1 MKKIV
6 RQQNYLKEL
15 IETQD
20 NKFLSIRALHA
31 LMRAV
36 LEPLLDKPESGVVL
50 YRISSMDGVI
60 GLFKRLEFSEIESY
74 DFSDSSGNLREK
86 VWANTEFLCVLTHRF
101 AAILIWDSNTGEE
114 ESVRYYSVINSNQ
127 QNEALDII
135 NRNSILDIGKYQE
148 RFKPD
153 RRDNKLLNQSFRRIL
168 SNLDAESKEAVLG
181 FAENQNGIAQEYTK
195 STRAAAH
202 EVRNQLSI
210 CDLYSE
216 IIKKY
221 CEKSEINDETIL
233 GAIDCIKRAV
243 KMASNSLI
251 ALKSENSLDL
261 KPHNLK
267 YLIKTAQDLTK
278 VYFECKNIEY
288 IVENNADCDILAD
301 EDKFLAILI
310 NLVKNAAE
318 AFGIEDDKN
327 GKYIKIKTE
336 AEGDFAIIRV
346 SNNAGAISNPDKI
359 FDEGFT
365 TKSFGSGLGLWI
377 CKQAAEEMLGHLELS
392 HSEKDYTEFVI
403 RIGLV

>member
-15 IETQD
+15 IDSQE
-20 NKFLSIRALHA
+20 NKFLSKRALRA

-36 LEPLLDKPESGVVL
+36 LEPLLDKPEAGVVL
-50 YRISSMDGVI
+50 YRIIHNEGIV
-60 GLFKRLEFSEIESY
+60 GLLKRLEFSEIESY
-74 DFSDSSGNLREK
+74 DFSDESGNLRER
-86 VWANTEFLCVLTHRF
+86 VWANTEFLCVMTHRF
-101 AAILIWDSNTGEE
+101 VAILIWDSNTGEE
-114 ESVRYYSVINSNQ
+114 ESVRYYAVVNSNQ

-135 NRNSILDIGKYQE
+135 NRNTIIDIGKYQE

-168 SNLDAESKEAVLG
+168 SNLDEEGKEAVLG
-181 FAENQNGIAQEYTK
+181 FAENQSSRKQEYTPN
-195 STRAAAH
+195 TRAAAH

-221 CEKSEINDETIL
+221 CEKNEIKDETIL

-243 KMASNSLI
+243 KMANNSLI
-251 ALKSENSLDL
+251 ALKSENTLDL
-261 KPHNLK
+261 KPHKLK

-288 IVENNADCDILAD
+288 IVENNADCEILAD
-301 EDKFLAILI
+301 EDKFLGILI

-336 AEGDFAIIRV
+336 SEGDFAIIRV
-346 SNNAGAISNPDKI
+346 SNNAGAIGNPDMI
-359 FDEGFT
+359 FEEGFT
-365 TKSFGSGLGLWI
+365 TKSFGSGLGLMI
-377 CKQAAEEMLGHLELS
+377 CKQAAEEMLGQLELS
-392 HSEKDYTEFVI
+392 HSGEDYTEFVI

>member
-15 IETQD
+15 IESQE
-20 NKFLSIRALHA
+20 NKFLSKRALRA

-36 LEPLLDKPESGVVL
+36 LEPLLDKPEAGVVL
-50 YRISSMDGVI
+50 YRIINTDGVA
-60 GLFKRLEFSEIESY
+60 GLLKRLEFSEIESY
-74 DFSDSSGNLREK
+74 DFSDESGNLREK

-101 AAILIWDSNTGEE
+101 VAILIWDANTGEE
-114 ESVRYYSVINSNQ
+114 ESVRYYSVVNSNQ

-135 NRNSILDIGKYQE
+135 NRNTIIDIGKYQE

-168 SNLDAESKEAVLG
+168 SNLDEESREAVLG
-181 FAENQNGIAQEYTK
+181 FAEGENNGRSEYTT
-195 STRAAAH
+195 SVRGCAH

-216 IIKKY
+216 IIRKY
-221 CEKSEINDETIL
+221 CEKNEIKDETIMS
-233 GAIDCIKRAV
+233 AVDCIKRAV
-243 KMASNSLI
+243 KMANNSLI
-251 ALKSENSLDL
+251 ALKSGNTLNL
-261 KPHNLK
+261 KPQKLK
-267 YLIKTAQDLTK
+267 HLIKTAKDLTK

-288 IVENNADCDILAD
+288 IIENNADCEILAD
-301 EDKFLAILI
+301 EDKFLAIVI

-318 AFGIEDDKN
+318 AFSTEENKN

-336 AEGDFAIIRV
+336 AAGDFATIRI
-346 SNNAGAISNPDKI
+346 SNNAGVITNPDKI
-359 FDEGFT
+359 FEEGYT
-365 TKSFGSGLGLWI
+365 TKSFGSGLGLRI
-377 CKQAAEEMLGHLELS
+377 CKQSAEEMFGQLELS
-392 HSEKDYTEFVI
+392 HNGADYTEFVI